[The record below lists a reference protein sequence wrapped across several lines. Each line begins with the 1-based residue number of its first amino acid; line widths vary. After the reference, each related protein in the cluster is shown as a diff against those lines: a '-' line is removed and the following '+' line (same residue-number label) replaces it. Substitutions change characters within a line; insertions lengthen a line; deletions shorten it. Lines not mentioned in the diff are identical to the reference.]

1 MILMKKQLTLIAI
14 AVMVMMVVFYFSR
27 WNTSDESVLL
37 DEYLDQKIEEPN
49 DYVLEEAPERIY
61 YLVDVKGQV
70 KLPGVYE
77 VESTLRVND
86 VIVLAGGFLETAQV
100 EAINLAQKIKDEMVI
115 YVPHL
120 DEVAPLSFQETWQET
135 KENQKVSLN
144 DATEIELQTLPG
156 IGPSKAAAIV
166 KYREEIGFFQSIEE
180 LVNVRGIGAKT
191 LENLRESIEL

>member
-1 MILMKKQLTLIAI
+1 MKKQLTLIAI

-27 WNTSDESVLL
+27 WNASDESVLL
-37 DEYLDQKIEEPN
+37 DEYLDQEIEEPN
-49 DYVLEEAPERIY
+49 DYVLEESPERIY

>member
-1 MILMKKQLTLIAI
+1 MKKQLTLIAI

>member
-1 MILMKKQLTLIAI
+1 MKKQLTLIAI

-27 WNTSDESVLL
+27 WNASDESVLL

>member
-1 MILMKKQLTLIAI
+1 MKKQLTLIAI

-27 WNTSDESVLL
+27 WNASDESVLL
-37 DEYLDQKIEEPN
+37 DEYLDQEIEEPN

-120 DEVAPLSFQETWQET
+120 DEVAPLSLQETWQET

>member
-1 MILMKKQLTLIAI
+1 MKKQLTLIAI

-27 WNTSDESVLL
+27 WNASDESVLL
-37 DEYLDQKIEEPN
+37 DEYLDQEIEEPN